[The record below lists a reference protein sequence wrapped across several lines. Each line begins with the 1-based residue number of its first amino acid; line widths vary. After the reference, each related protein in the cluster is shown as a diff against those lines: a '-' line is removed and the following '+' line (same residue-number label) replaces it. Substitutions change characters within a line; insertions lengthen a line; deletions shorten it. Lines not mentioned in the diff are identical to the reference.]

1 MEELLKKILSQ
12 DPNLLTRRD
21 ELIKILDEQVP
32 GKLAREYN
40 SIKRA
45 LMLNIGEIFA
55 TGNNDREAAISK
67 ATEILAQSGL
77 QENRVKS
84 VIDTFIKVLDWDKE
98 PAEVEEVKET
108 AKVED
113 AAPAWMDAAEESPPA
128 TQTVEEIFKKA
139 TPPSPPKNPS
149 PLRITPPSPPPVNP
163 PPTPPKNFSNSTP
176 APQTSNT
183 SKFIIAG
190 LVVVILFL
198 IVGRGE
204 DNSTSEKTSTTKQES
219 YTEETTAPAPAP
231 PPKPK
236 REEYLDAKSELS
248 LNGLDLGISLDA
260 AMNYFGTPDSIK
272 NEDGYERYYYS
283 DIEVV
288 FRNGYLHAFVTRSPK
303 YKTARGLSVGSNYFE
318 VLDKYGSDSSNMD
331 MNDLTLYEYK
341 FNSIRGESGLLR
353 FAVNKSDNRVNYIS
367 IRIIEPEPVEQKRNN
382 IPANVEQA
390 ARAFLLYHQSITNG
404 NFSQAYDLMTYDR
417 LQIMGD
423 YETFKKGYRNTIS
436 SEITELDI
444 VSNDGNSV
452 TFSYTLESRDR
463 ANGGRTLYRTFVGEV
478 QMVKSG
484 GDWKINHVQSSKTSE
499 SLR

>member
-12 DPNLLTRRD
+12 DPTLLTRRD

-55 TGNNDREAAISK
+55 TGNDNREAAISK

-98 PAEVEEVKET
+98 PAQVEEVKET

-113 AAPAWMDAAEESPPA
+113 AAPSWMDAEETTPPA
-128 TQTVEEIFKKA
+128 PTVEENFKK
-139 TPPSPPKNPS
+139 TTPPPSPPKNPT
-149 PLRITPPSPPPVNP
+149 PLRITPPPVNP
-163 PPTPPKNFSNSTP
+163 PPTPPTNFSNATP
-176 APQTSNT
+176 ATQSSNT

-198 IVGRGE
+198 IVGRGD
-204 DNSTSEKTSTTKQES
+204 DNSTSQKTSTTKQES
-219 YTEETTAPAPAP
+219 YTEETTSTPAPQ
-231 PPKPK
+231 KPA
-236 REEYLDAKSELS
+236 LVASSELS
-248 LNGLDLGISLDA
+248 LNGVDIGLPFDTVWD
-260 AMNYFGTPDSIK
+260 YFGTPDSIK

-288 FRNGYLHAFVTRSPK
+288 FRNGYLNALVTRSPN
-303 YKTARGLSVGSNYFE
+303 YQTSRGISVGSSYSE
-318 VLDKYGSDSSNMD
+318 VVDRYGRNSSNM
-331 MNDLTLYEYK
+331 EYNGLQLHEYR
-341 FNSIRGESGLLR
+341 FDSIQGQSGLLR
-353 FAVNKSDNRVNYIS
+353 FAVNPSNNRVDYIS
-367 IRIIEPEPVEQKRNN
+367 IRIDEPEPVAQTRNN

-404 NFSQAYDLMTYDR
+404 NFPQAYDLMTYDR
-417 LQIMGD
+417 QQVMGP
-423 YETFKKGYRNTIS
+423 YGSFIQGYRDTIS
-436 SEITELDI
+436 SEITELNLISD
-444 VSNDGNSV
+444 NGNSV
-452 TFSYTLESRDR
+452 TFSYTLEAHDRTPTSRV
-463 ANGGRTLYRTFVGEV
+463 LYQYFVGEV
-478 QMVKSG
+478 QMINVG
-484 GDWKINHVQSSKTSE
+484 GSWKINFIRSNKTGE

>member
-12 DPNLLTRRD
+12 DPTLLTRRD

-55 TGNNDREAAISK
+55 TGNDNREAAISK

-98 PAEVEEVKET
+98 PAQVEEVKET

-113 AAPAWMDAAEESPPA
+113 AAPAWMDAEETTPPA
-128 TQTVEEIFKKA
+128 PTVEEIFKKA
-139 TPPSPPKNPS
+139 TPPPSPPKNPT
-149 PLRITPPSPPPVNP
+149 PLRITPPPVNP
-163 PPTPPKNFSNSTP
+163 PPAPPTNFSNSTP
-176 APQTSNT
+176 APQSSNT

-198 IVGRGE
+198 IVGRGD
-204 DNSTSEKTSTTKQES
+204 DNSNSQKTSTTKQES
-219 YTEETTAPAPAP
+219 YTEETTATPAPQP
-231 PPKPK
+231 QKPA
-236 REEYLDAKSELS
+236 LVASSELS
-248 LNGLDLGISLDA
+248 LNGVDIGLPFDTVWD
-260 AMNYFGTPDSIK
+260 YFGTPDSIK

-288 FRNGYLHAFVTRSPK
+288 FRNGYLNAFVTRSPN
-303 YKTARGLSVGSNYFE
+303 YQTSRGISVGSSYSE
-318 VLDKYGSDSSNMD
+318 VVDRYGRNSSNM
-331 MNDLTLYEYK
+331 EYNGLQLHEYR

-353 FAVNKSDNRVNYIS
+353 FAVNPSNNRVDYIS
-367 IRIIEPEPVEQKRNN
+367 IRIDEPEPVARTQNN

-390 ARAFLLYHQSITNG
+390 ARVFLLYHQSITNG
-404 NFSQAYDLMTYDR
+404 NFPQAYDLMTYDR
-417 LQIMGD
+417 QQVMGP
-423 YETFKKGYRNTIS
+423 YGSFIQGYRDTIS
-436 SEITELDI
+436 SEITELNLISD
-444 VSNDGNSV
+444 NGNSV

-463 ANGGRTLYRTFVGEV
+463 TSSSRVLYRTFVGEV

-484 GDWKINHVQSSKTSE
+484 GDWKINNVRSSKTGE